1 MDKRKTITMWILAVA
16 GISALNLSS
25 ACKHE
30 PPTNISPET
39 RAELLENEP
48 SENLE
53 VISAS
58 AAEELEDA
66 TSEAD
71 AQTTSYEYVESEGWP
86 GEEEMDRVDVTAN
99 DPVGV
104 DNVVAAE
111 DLGVSIQNTD
121 GLEELTW
128 KQLTDVEFKD
138 VYVEEL
144 DAYYWKPTFGDNVK
158 SLEGREVYIT
168 GYIIPVDY
176 DENFYV
182 LSRYPFAN
190 CFFCGGAGPESVVD
204 LRFKDENRM
213 YETDERLTFRG
224 KLALNADDVYQMN
237 YILEGAEEYE

>member
-1 MDKRKTITMWILAVA
+1 MWILAVA

-39 RAELLENEP
+39 RSELVEAQG
-48 SENLE
+48 SENVE
-53 VISAS
+53 AVSAS
-58 AAEELEDA
+58 IDDDFPN
-66 TSEAD
+66 S
-71 AQTTSYEYVESEGWP
+71 TTTSEGWP

-111 DLGVSIQNTD
+111 DLGVSIQNAD

-144 DAYYWKPTFGDNVK
+144 DAYYWKPTFGANVK
-158 SLEGREVYIT
+158 ALAGREVYIT

>member
-1 MDKRKTITMWILAVA
+1 MDKRKTISMWILAVA

-39 RAELLENEP
+39 RSEVVEAEAQA
-48 SENLE
+48 SENVE
-53 VISAS
+53 VLTAS
-58 AAEELEDA
+58 ADAEDA
-66 TSEAD
+66 PDFIDPTS
-71 AQTTSYEYVESEGWP
+71 
-86 GEEEMDRVDVTAN
+86 N
-99 DPVGV
+99 DPVGL
-104 DNVVAAE
+104 DKVVAAE
-111 DLGVSIQNTD
+111 DLGVDILNAD
-121 GLEELTW
+121 GIEELTW

-144 DAYYWKPTFGDNVK
+144 DAYYWKPTFGENVRA
-158 SLEGREVYIT
+158 LAGREVYIT

-204 LRFKDENRM
+204 LRFKNENRM

>member
-1 MDKRKTITMWILAVA
+1 MDKRKTISMWILAVA

-39 RAELLENEP
+39 RSELVEAQG
-48 SENLE
+48 SENVE
-53 VISAS
+53 VVSAS
-58 AAEELEDA
+58 IDDDLA
-66 TSEAD
+66 TG
-71 AQTTSYEYVESEGWP
+71 TTSEGWP

-111 DLGVSIQNTD
+111 DLGVSIQNAD

-204 LRFKDENRM
+204 LRFKNENRM

>member
-1 MDKRKTITMWILAVA
+1 MWILAVA

-39 RAELLENEP
+39 RSEVVEAEAQA
-48 SENLE
+48 SENVE
-53 VISAS
+53 VLTAS
-58 AAEELEDA
+58 ADAEDA
-66 TSEAD
+66 PDFIDPTS
-71 AQTTSYEYVESEGWP
+71 
-86 GEEEMDRVDVTAN
+86 N
-99 DPVGV
+99 DPVGL

-111 DLGVSIQNTD
+111 DLGVDILNAD
-121 GLEELTW
+121 GIEELTW

-144 DAYYWKPTFGDNVK
+144 DAYYWKPTFGENVK
-158 SLEGREVYIT
+158 ALAGREVYIT

-204 LRFKDENRM
+204 LRFKNENRM

>member
-1 MDKRKTITMWILAVA
+1 MWILAVA

-39 RAELLENEP
+39 RSELVEAQG
-48 SENLE
+48 SENME
-53 VISAS
+53 AVSAS
-58 AAEELEDA
+58 IDDDFPNS
-66 TSEAD
+66 T
-71 AQTTSYEYVESEGWP
+71 TTSAGWP

-111 DLGVSIQNTD
+111 DLSVSIQNAD

-144 DAYYWKPTFGDNVK
+144 DAYYWKPTFGANVK
-158 SLEGREVYIT
+158 ALAGREVYIT

-237 YILEGAEEYE
+237 YILEGAEVYE